1 MRLYVIFALIVMAS
15 CQRNSMPSIS
25 SYKQQQTQPKVR
37 NENPDYGD
45 LFYWA
50 AHPQKKDPSDSVP
63 KALQNE
69 KQEILADVFFLHPTT
84 LTSKRQAHIR
94 NASLLDDSINLKT
107 DYSSILY
114 QATAFNKYAQVY
126 APRYRQAHINNYY
139 VADRATTQQYFEIA
153 YQDVK
158 KAFEYY
164 LQHHN
169 NGKPIIIASHSQGT
183 EHAARLLLEYFENKP
198 LQKQLVAAYLI
209 GMPIRENVF
218 TVIPA
223 CETPEQVGCVCS
235 WRTMKSYHETRY
247 MQKETFKS
255 IVTNPLTFTRATG
268 FVARSNNK
276 GSILQNFN
284 VIVPK
289 VTGAEVSSK
298 ALFTPKLHF
307 KGSIFFRTKNYHVGD
322 INLFYMN
329 IRENAG
335 ERLKSFLKEK

>member
-1 MRLYVIFALIVMAS
+1 MKLYHVFVFLLLTA
-15 CQRNSMPSIS
+15 CQKNTMPSITK
-25 SYKQQQTQPKVR
+25 YKQQQTLPIVKSEEP
-37 NENPDYGD
+37 NYSD

-50 AHPQKKDPSDSVP
+50 AHPLKKDPSDSVP
-63 KALQNE
+63 KALQQE

-84 LTSKRQAHIR
+84 LISKKLAHVR
-94 NASLLDDSINLKT
+94 NASLLDDSLNLKT
-107 DYSSILY
+107 DYSSMLY

-139 VADRATTQQYFEIA
+139 VADRATTQQYFELA

-209 GMPIRENVF
+209 GMPIKETLFSN
-218 TVIPA
+218 ILA
-223 CETPEQVGCVCS
+223 CETPQQTGCICS
-235 WRTMKSYHETRY
+235 WRTMKSHHETKY
-247 MQKETFKS
+247 MQLENFKS
-255 IVTNPLTFTRATG
+255 VVTNPLTFTREKG
-268 FVARSNNK
+268 LIDRSKNK
-276 GSILQNFN
+276 GSLLQNFN
-284 VIVPK
+284 VIVPH
-289 VTGAEVSSK
+289 VTGAEVGDK
-298 ALFTPKLHF
+298 ALFAPKLHF
-307 KGSIFFRTKNYHVGD
+307 KGSVFFTTKNYHVGD

-329 IRENAG
+329 IRENVG
-335 ERLKSFLKEK
+335 ERVKTFLQKN

>member
-1 MRLYVIFALIVMAS
+1 MKLYVVFVFLLLAA
-15 CQRNSMPSIS
+15 CQKNTMPSITT
-25 SYKQQQTQPKVR
+25 YKQQQIAPIITSEEP
-37 NENPDYGD
+37 NYSD

-63 KALQNE
+63 KALQHE

-84 LTSKRQAHIR
+84 LTSKKLAHVH
-94 NASLLDDSINLKT
+94 NASLLDDSLNLKT

-114 QATAFNKYAQVY
+114 QATAFNKYGQVY

-139 VADRATTQQYFEIA
+139 VGDRATTQQYFDLA

-209 GMPIRENVF
+209 GMPIKENLF
-218 TVIPA
+218 SNIPA
-223 CETPEQVGCVCS
+223 CETPQQTGCICS
-235 WRTMKSYHETRY
+235 WRTMKSYHENNF
-247 MQKETFKS
+247 MKKENFKS
-255 IVTNPLTFTRATG
+255 IVTNPITFTRERG
-268 FVARSNNK
+268 LIGRSKHK
-276 GSILQNFN
+276 GSLLQNFN
-284 VIVPK
+284 VIVPH
-289 VTGAEVSSK
+289 VTGAEVGDK
-298 ALFTPKLHF
+298 VLFTPKLHF
-307 KGSIFFRTKNYHVGD
+307 KGSIFFTRKDYHVGD

-329 IRENAG
+329 IRENAS
-335 ERLKSFLKEK
+335 ERIKSFLEKK